1 MPSLNVTGS
10 PDPDQLL
17 NETQVADLVCQSVR
31 TLQKWRVTGAGPV
44 FYKLGQSVRYKR
56 TEVLQ
61 WIDARRVKHTTE
73 AQRLACGDGRQAG
86 RDARACAGA
95 RPD

>member
-1 MPSLNVTGS
+1 MNGPSVVGS

-31 TLQKWRVTGAGPV
+31 TLQKWRVTGAGPA

-56 TEVLQ
+56 AEVLD
-61 WIDARRVKHTTE
+61 WIKVRRVQSTSSSQHH
-73 AQRLACGDGRQAG
+73 RH
-86 RDARACAGA
+86 
-95 RPD
+95 